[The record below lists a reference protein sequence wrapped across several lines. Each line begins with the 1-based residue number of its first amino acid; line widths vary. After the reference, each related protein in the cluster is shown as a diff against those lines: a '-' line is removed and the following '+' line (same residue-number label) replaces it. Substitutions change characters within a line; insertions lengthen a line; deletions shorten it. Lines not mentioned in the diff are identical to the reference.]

1 MVMKDVGAAVGTD
14 TVVFEVSGCSEVDV
28 EGINGVV

>member
-1 MVMKDVGAAVGTD
+1 MKAVGAAVETD

>member
-1 MVMKDVGAAVGTD
+1 MKDVGAAVGTD
-14 TVVFEVSGCSEVDV
+14 TVVFEVSGCSDV